1 MINRIL
7 IRIKVVQM
15 LYSYLLTRKE
25 FRIESAPETTSR
37 DKKYA
42 YTLYLDL
49 FLLLLKL
56 SGYTIDKSTA
66 QKVDISNQLSSLKIA
81 KSLITYD
88 EIRSYISQNDN
99 NRWSSSLISKLYS
112 SIINSVAY
120 KDFKKI
126 KSAEIKDE
134 VTFWENVIN
143 TIILREPI
151 FLEIVRSD
159 CRFTN
164 LGYEQGLSLFIST
177 LSDYC
182 DSRAILINA
191 KSALTTSLNKGYEL
205 YHRLLNIM
213 VEITKLQD
221 SRIDAAKNKYLP
233 TSDDLNP
240 NMKFVENKFV
250 ASLQKNT
257 NMQAYLSTNPISWED
272 DTILIKSLLDKIL
285 SSEIYQEYMST
296 KESEYSEDCNFWK
309 NIFKNIILP
318 SEELSE
324 ALESKSVYW
333 NDDLD
338 IMGTFVLKTIKQFA
352 NKGDNALL
360 LPQYKDEEDKQFGEI
375 LFSNA
380 IKNVDLYRQYIDKFV
395 NGGQWDPE
403 RLAFMDIVIMIAAIT
418 ELTHCPSIPIP
429 VTLNEYIEIA
439 NCYSTPKSG
448 QFINGILYSIINYLK
463 SEGKL
468 NKV

>member
-25 FRIESAPETTSR
+25 FKIEVAQENASR

-49 FLLLLKL
+49 FHLILKL
-56 SGYTIDKSTA
+56 SGYSIEKGA
-66 QKVDISNQLSSLKIA
+66 PQKVDSTNLLSSMKIA

-88 EIRSYISQNDN
+88 EIRSYIVQNDKTWDASIVS
-99 NRWSSSLISKLYS
+99 RLYS
-112 SIINSVAY
+112 LIINSVAF
-120 KDFKKI
+120 KDFKKN
-126 KSAEIKDE
+126 KSPEIQDE
-134 VTFWENVIN
+134 VLFWRSIVN
-143 TIILREPI
+143 TIFLREP
-151 FLEIVRSD
+151 LLVESLRKDS
-159 CRFTN
+159 RFTIA
-164 LGYEQGLSLFIST
+164 GFEQGISMFLNT
-177 LSDYC
+177 LSDYN
-182 DSRAILINA
+182 DSRSSLLNA
-191 KSALTTSLNKGYEL
+191 KNALTASLNKGYEL
-205 YHRLLNIM
+205 YHRLLCLM
-213 VEITKLQD
+213 VEITRMQD
-221 SRIDAAKNKYLP
+221 GRIDAAKNKYLP
-233 TSDDLNP
+233 TYDDLNP
-240 NMKFVENKFV
+240 NMKFVENKFI
-250 ASLQKNT
+250 ASIQN
-257 NMQAYLSTNPISWED
+257 NPSMQAYLSTNPFTWDED
-272 DTILIKSLLDKIL
+272 TLLIKSLLDKII
-285 SSEIYQEYMST
+285 SSDVYQEYMQST
-296 KESEYSEDCNFWK
+296 ESSYVEDCNFWK
-309 NIFKNIILP
+309 TIFKAIILP

-352 NKGDNALL
+352 NNGEKTLL
-360 LPQYKDEEDKQFGEI
+360 LPQYKDEEDKQFGDI
-375 LFSNA
+375 LFTNA
-380 IKNVDLYRQYIDKFV
+380 IKDSDIYRQYIDKFV
-395 NGGQWDPE
+395 NAGQWDPE

-448 QFINGILYSIINYLK
+448 QFINGILYSIINQLR

>member
-49 FLLLLKL
+49 FILLLKL
-56 SGYTIDKSTA
+56 SGYNFEKGGI
-66 QKVDISNQLSSLKIA
+66 QKVDSTNVLSSMKIA
-81 KSLITYD
+81 KSLVSYE
-88 EIRSYISQNDN
+88 EIRSHIAKNGN
-99 NRWSSSLISKLYS
+99 TTWGSSLITRLYS
-112 SIINSVAY
+112 LIINSVVY
-120 KDFKKI
+120 KDLKK
-126 KSAEIKDE
+126 KKFHEINDE
-134 VTFWENVIN
+134 VLFWESIMN
-143 TIILREPI
+143 TIILK
-151 FLEIVRSD
+151 D
-159 CRFTN
+159 
-164 LGYEQGLSLFIST
+164 SLFIESLRNDSNFTNVGFEHGISMFINT
-177 LSDYC
+177 LSDFS

-191 KSALTTSLNKGYEL
+191 KNSLNTSLNKGYEL

-213 VEITKLQD
+213 VEITKLQENK
-221 SRIDAAKNKYLP
+221 IEAAKNKYLP
-233 TSDDLNP
+233 TYDDLNP
-240 NMKFVENKFV
+240 NMKFIENKFI
-250 ASLQKNT
+250 ASLQNNS
-257 NMQAYLSTNPISWED
+257 NMQAYLSTNQISWED
-272 DTILIKSLLDKIL
+272 DSILIKSLLDKIL
-285 SSEIYQEYMST
+285 SSDIYQEYMST
-296 KESEYSEDCNFWK
+296 NESEYIDDCNFWK
-309 NIFKNIILP
+309 AIFKNIILP

-324 ALESKSVYW
+324 VLESKSVYW

-338 IMGTFVLKTIKQFA
+338 IMGTFVLKTIKQFS
-352 NKGDNALL
+352 NNRDNTLL
-360 LPQYKDEEDKQFGEI
+360 LPQYKDEEDRLFGDV
-375 LFSNA
+375 LFTNA
-380 IKNVDLYRQYIDKFV
+380 IKNADVYRQYIDKFV
-395 NGGQWDPE
+395 NDGQWDPD

-448 QFINGILYSIINYLK
+448 QFINGILYSVINYLK

>member
-25 FRIESAPETTSR
+25 FKIEVAQENASR

-49 FLLLLKL
+49 FHLILKL
-56 SGYTIDKSTA
+56 SGYSIEKGA
-66 QKVDISNQLSSLKIA
+66 PQKVDSTNLLSSMKIA

-88 EIRSYISQNDN
+88 EIRSYIVQNDKTWDASIVS
-99 NRWSSSLISKLYS
+99 RLYS
-112 SIINSVAY
+112 LIINSVAF
-120 KDFKKI
+120 KDFKKN
-126 KSAEIKDE
+126 KSPEIQDE
-134 VTFWENVIN
+134 VLFWRSIVN
-143 TIILREPI
+143 TIFLREP
-151 FLEIVRSD
+151 LLVESLRKDS
-159 CRFTN
+159 RFTIA
-164 LGYEQGLSLFIST
+164 GFEQGISMFLNT
-177 LSDYC
+177 LSDYN
-182 DSRAILINA
+182 DSRSSLLNA
-191 KSALTTSLNKGYEL
+191 KNALTASLNKGYEL
-205 YHRLLNIM
+205 YHRLLCLM
-213 VEITKLQD
+213 VEITRMQD
-221 SRIDAAKNKYLP
+221 GRIDAAKNKYLP
-233 TSDDLNP
+233 TYDDLNP
-240 NMKFVENKFV
+240 NMKFVENKFI
-250 ASLQKNT
+250 ASIQN
-257 NMQAYLSTNPISWED
+257 NQSMQAYLSTNPFTWDED
-272 DTILIKSLLDKIL
+272 TLLIKSLLDKII
-285 SSEIYQEYMST
+285 SSDVYQEYMQST
-296 KESEYSEDCNFWK
+296 ESSYVEDCNFWK
-309 NIFKNIILP
+309 TIFKAIILP

-352 NKGDNALL
+352 NNGEKTLL
-360 LPQYKDEEDKQFGEI
+360 LPQYKDEEDKQFGDI
-375 LFSNA
+375 LFTNA
-380 IKNVDLYRQYIDKFV
+380 IKDSDIYRQYIDKFV
-395 NGGQWDPE
+395 NAGQWDPE

-448 QFINGILYSIINYLK
+448 QFINGILYSIINQLR

>member
-15 LYSYLLTRKE
+15 LYSYLLTHKE
-25 FRIESAPETTSR
+25 FKIEAAPETASR

-49 FLLLLKL
+49 FLLILKL
-56 SGYTIDKSTA
+56 SGYTIEKGTP
-66 QKVDISNQLSSLKIA
+66 QKIDTSNSLSSLKIT
-81 KSLITYD
+81 KSLVSYD
-88 EIRSYISQNDN
+88 EIRRYIAQCDN
-99 NRWSSSLISKLYS
+99 MWDSSLVSRLYS
-112 SIINSVAY
+112 LIVSSVAY

-126 KSAEIKDE
+126 KSPEIQDE
-134 VTFWENVIN
+134 VLFWTNIVN
-143 TIILREPI
+143 TIFLREPLFI
-151 FLEIVRSD
+151 GALRCDSQ
-159 CRFTN
+159 FTN
-164 LGYEQGLSLFIST
+164 AGFEQGVSMFLNT
-177 LSDYC
+177 LSDYS
-182 DSRAILINA
+182 DSRSLFVNA
-191 KSALTTSLNKGYEL
+191 KNALNTSLNKGYEL
-205 YHRLLNIM
+205 YHRLLNLM
-213 VEITKLQD
+213 VEITKLQE
-221 SRIDAAKNKYLP
+221 SRIEAAKNKYLP
-233 TSDDLNP
+233 THDDLNP
-240 NMKFVENKFV
+240 NMKFIDNKFI
-250 ASLQKNT
+250 ASIQNNP
-257 NMQAYLSTNPISWED
+257 NMQAYLSTNPITWD
-272 DTILIKSLLDKIL
+272 DDALLIKSLLDKIQN
-285 SSEIYQEYMST
+285 SDTYQEYMSST
-296 KESEYSEDCNFWK
+296 KSDYIEDCNLWK
-309 NIFKNIILP
+309 TIFKTIILP

-352 NKGDNALL
+352 NKGENTLL
-360 LPQYKDEEDKQFGEI
+360 LPQFKDEEDKQFGDL

-380 IKNVDLYRQYIDKFV
+380 IKNADLYRQYIDTFV

-403 RLAFMDIVIMIAAIT
+403 RLAFMDIVIMITAIT

-448 QFINGILYSIINYLK
+448 QFINGILYSVINQLK
-463 SEGKL
+463 NEGKL

>member
-25 FRIESAPETTSR
+25 FKIEVAQENASR

-49 FLLLLKL
+49 FHLILKL
-56 SGYTIDKSTA
+56 SGYSIEKGAS
-66 QKVDISNQLSSLKIA
+66 QKVDSTNLLSSMKIA

-88 EIRSYISQNDN
+88 EIRSYIVQNDKTWDASIIS
-99 NRWSSSLISKLYS
+99 RLYSLI
-112 SIINSVAY
+112 ITSVAF
-120 KDFKKI
+120 KDFKKN
-126 KSAEIKDE
+126 KSPEIQDE
-134 VTFWENVIN
+134 VLFWKSIVN
-143 TIILREPI
+143 TIFLREP
-151 FLEIVRSD
+151 LLVESLRKDS
-159 CRFTN
+159 RFTIA
-164 LGYEQGLSLFIST
+164 GFEQGISMFLNT
-177 LSDYC
+177 LSDYN
-182 DSRAILINA
+182 DSRSSLLNA
-191 KSALTTSLNKGYEL
+191 KNALTASLNKGYEL
-205 YHRLLNIM
+205 YHRLLCLM
-213 VEITKLQD
+213 VEITRMQD
-221 SRIDAAKNKYLP
+221 GRIDAAKNKYLP
-233 TSDDLNP
+233 TYDDLNP
-240 NMKFVENKFV
+240 NMKFVENKFI
-250 ASLQKNT
+250 ASIQN
-257 NMQAYLSTNPISWED
+257 NPSMQAYLSTNPFTWDED
-272 DTILIKSLLDKIL
+272 TLLIKSLLDKII
-285 SSEIYQEYMST
+285 SSDVYQEYMQST
-296 KESEYSEDCNFWK
+296 ESSYVEDCNFWK
-309 NIFKNIILP
+309 TIFKTIILP

-352 NKGDNALL
+352 NNGEKTLL
-360 LPQYKDEEDKQFGEI
+360 LPQYKDEEDKHFGDI
-375 LFSNA
+375 LFTNA
-380 IKNVDLYRQYIDKFV
+380 IKDSDIYRQYIDKFV
-395 NGGQWDPE
+395 KGGQWDPE

-448 QFINGILYSIINYLK
+448 QFINGILYSIINQLR

>member
-25 FRIESAPETTSR
+25 FKIEVAQENASR

-49 FLLLLKL
+49 FHLILKL
-56 SGYTIDKSTA
+56 SGYSIEKGAS
-66 QKVDISNQLSSLKIA
+66 QKVDSTNLLSSMKIA

-88 EIRSYISQNDN
+88 EIRSYIVQNDKT
-99 NRWSSSLISKLYS
+99 WDASIISRLYS
-112 SIINSVAY
+112 LIINSVAF
-120 KDFKKI
+120 KDFKKN
-126 KSAEIKDE
+126 KSPEIQDE
-134 VTFWENVIN
+134 VLFWRSIVN
-143 TIILREPI
+143 TIFLREP
-151 FLEIVRSD
+151 LLVESLRKDS
-159 CRFTN
+159 RFTIA
-164 LGYEQGLSLFIST
+164 GFEQGISMFLNT
-177 LSDYC
+177 LSDYN
-182 DSRAILINA
+182 DSRSSLLNA
-191 KSALTTSLNKGYEL
+191 KNALTASLNKGYEL
-205 YHRLLNIM
+205 YHRLLCLM
-213 VEITKLQD
+213 VEITRMQD
-221 SRIDAAKNKYLP
+221 GRIDAAKNKYLP
-233 TSDDLNP
+233 TYDDLNP
-240 NMKFVENKFV
+240 NMKFVENKII
-250 ASLQKNT
+250 ASIQN
-257 NMQAYLSTNPISWED
+257 NPSMQAYLSTNPFTWDED
-272 DTILIKSLLDKIL
+272 TLLIKSLLDKIT
-285 SSEIYQEYMST
+285 SSDVYQEYMQST
-296 KESEYSEDCNFWK
+296 ESSYVEDCNFWK
-309 NIFKNIILP
+309 TIFKAIILP

-352 NKGDNALL
+352 NNGEKTLL
-360 LPQYKDEEDKQFGEI
+360 LPQYKDEEDKQFGDI
-375 LFSNA
+375 LFTNA
-380 IKNVDLYRQYIDKFV
+380 IKDSDIYRQYIDKFV
-395 NGGQWDPE
+395 KGGQWDPE

-448 QFINGILYSIINYLK
+448 QFINGILYSIINQLR